1 MNILIR
7 SARIIDPASGF
18 HNQVKDILIVKGK
31 IASIGNKLSNSEKY
45 REITGNGLCI
55 SPGWLDMFCF
65 LGDPGYESK
74 EDIQTGARAAAAGG
88 FTAVCAMPNTKPA
101 LHSKSEIEYVL
112 NRSRGNIVDV
122 YPLGAVSYKCEG
134 VDITEIYDMR
144 NAGAIAFTDGVG
156 SSLNAGLMQRALLY
170 VKPFNGVIISHPFER
185 SIAKNGLINEGPVST
200 ALGVPGIPNLSE
212 ELIIARDIY
221 LAEYTNSRLH
231 FAFVSTEGAVDLIR
245 KAKARGVNVTC
256 SVSPYNLSLEDT
268 LMEEYDSNLK
278 VMPPLRTKADINALV
293 KGVKDGTIDT
303 IASMHIP
310 QDCESKDVEFD
321 HAEFGM
327 TGLETAFAL
336 VNTYAGKKLDAEV
349 LADKLAVQPR
359 KLLGLDIPAIAENTA
374 ANITIFDT
382 ETEWTFTSKDIR
394 SRSLNTPF
402 TGQQFKGRVLGVVN
416 NGQVHIN

>member
-7 SARIIDPASGF
+7 SARIIDPTSGF

-31 IASIGNKLSNSEKY
+31 IASIGSKLSNDNKY
-45 REITGNGLCI
+45 REITGNGLCV

-74 EDIQTGARAAAAGG
+74 EDIQTGTRAAAAGG

-101 LHSKSEIEYVL
+101 IHSKSEVEYVI

-122 YPLGAVSYKCEG
+122 FPLGAVSYKCEG
-134 VDITEIYDMR
+134 VDITEIYDMQ
-144 NAGAIAFTDGVG
+144 NAGAIAFTDGIG

-185 SIAKNGLINEGPVST
+185 SIAKNGLINEGVVST
-200 ALGVPGIPNLSE
+200 SLGVPGIPDLAE

-231 FAFVSTEGAVDLIR
+231 FAFVSTESSVDLIR
-245 KAKARGVNVTC
+245 KAKARGVQVTC
-256 SVSPYNLSLEDT
+256 SVSPYNLSLEDN
-268 LMEEYDSNLK
+268 LLEEYDTNLK
-278 VMPPLRTKADINALV
+278 VMPPLRSKADINALV

-303 IASMHIP
+303 IASLHIP
-310 QDCESKDVEFD
+310 QDCESKEVEFD
-321 HAEFGM
+321 HAEFCM

-336 VNTYAGKKLDAEV
+336 INTYAGKKLDAEV
-349 LADKLAVQPR
+349 LTDKLAVQPR
-359 KLLGLDIPAIAENTA
+359 KVLGLDIPSIAENIA

-382 ETEWTFTSKDIR
+382 ETEWTFTAKDIR

-402 TGQQFKGRVLGVVN
+402 VGQKFRGKVLGVIN